1 VHTLCILPDDRA
13 TLSGSDPVMA
23 ITCRQNRLDSRVTPS
38 RRDFNMETREVRN
51 GKPVGQKTV
60 RTLKAS
66 VRTLKAS
73 IRMLNASVRMP
84 PREIRDILNLSILSL

>member
-1 VHTLCILPDDRA
+1 
-13 TLSGSDPVMA
+13 
-23 ITCRQNRLDSRVTPS
+23 
-38 RRDFNMETREVRN
+38 METREVRN